1 MKPGMIY
8 AEHIHSPALINRLV
22 RWFRVNGLR
31 HHIPEDARIIFTG
44 NRLIIPTFDLERL
57 GQKNTRWTSGRIQR
71 DQDGEWALPI
81 KTRTYRVRV
90 PFEAV
95 K

>member
-1 MKPGMIY
+1 MKPGII
-8 AEHIHSPALINRLV
+8 AVDLDQRTKLDRLLK
-22 RWFRVNGLR
+22 WFAANGLR

-57 GQKNTRWTSGRIQR
+57 GQKNTRWSSGRIRR
-71 DQDGEWALPI
+71 DQDGEWVLPI